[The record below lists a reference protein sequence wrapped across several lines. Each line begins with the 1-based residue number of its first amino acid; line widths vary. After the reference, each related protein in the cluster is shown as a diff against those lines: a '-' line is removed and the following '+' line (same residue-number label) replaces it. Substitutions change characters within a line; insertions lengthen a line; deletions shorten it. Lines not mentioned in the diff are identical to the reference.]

1 MFALVRL
8 QCHVKIPRAGDLVFR
23 GWTSVIAPRR
33 VEFLVENDPA
43 LIRLLDD
50 GAEVYL
56 DVELPRSH
64 RYAPR
69 CIHCA
74 GRVAGLLR
82 VSEES
87 VRVTLRTE
95 SIGIREPDPAVRERL
110 GRVDDGEERRA

>member
-1 MFALVRL
+1 MFAPVRL
-8 QCHVKIPRAGDLVFR
+8 NCHVRIPRAGNLLFQ
-23 GWTSVIAPRR
+23 GWTSVIARSR

-43 LIRLLDD
+43 LIRLLNR
-50 GAEVYL
+50 GAEVHL

-74 GRVAGLLR
+74 GRVAGLTR

-87 VRVTLRTE
+87 VKVTLRTE
-95 SIGIREPDPAVRERL
+95 SIGIREPDPIVRQRFGGAREGAR
-110 GRVDDGEERRA
+110 GA

>member
-1 MFALVRL
+1 MLAAVRL
-8 QCHVKIPRAGDLVFR
+8 HCHVKIPQAGNSLYR
-23 GWTSVIAPRR
+23 GWTSIIARNR

-43 LIRLLDD
+43 LIRLLDN
-50 GAEVYL
+50 GAEVHL

-74 GRVAGLLR
+74 GRVAGLMQ

-95 SIGIREPDPAVRERL
+95 SIGIREPDPAVRQRL
-110 GRVDDGEERRA
+110 SRGRGGGNRGA